1 MKTVIKCNFT
11 LILECEIAIDDFRRL
26 IASVSDFWL
35 YAIVYMH
42 LGAIGPY
49 GQFYEVVF

>member
-1 MKTVIKCNFT
+1 MKTVIRGNYT
-11 LILECEIAIDDFRRL
+11 LILECKIAIDDLRCL